1 MKNKISRRQFLQVAS
16 ASAAALLLASC
27 SGNSASSVS
36 SSSVASSAAS
46 SVAASS
52 ETASS
57 AAASSEAASTVTTTG
72 KTLVV
77 YFSATGTTQGVA
89 QTIADT
95 VGADLFEVVP
105 SDPYTSDDLNW
116 TNNDSRV
123 SHEHNDEGLRAVA
136 LESTDVDGW
145 DDYDTVFI
153 GYPIW
158 WGIAAWPMS
167 SFVAVN
173 DFTGKTVIPFCTSAS
188 SGIGQSGDL
197 LAELAGTGNW
207 LDGYRF
213 SSSTTANDI
222 TTLTE
227 SLNL

>member
-1 MKNKISRRQFLQVAS
+1 MNKMKNKISRRQFLQVAG

-36 SSSVASSAAS
+36 S
-46 SVAASS
+46 
-52 ETASS
+52 SS

-105 SDPYTSDDLNW
+105 SDPYTSDDLTW

-123 SHEHNDEGLRAVA
+123 SREHNDEGLRAVA

-173 DFTGKTVIPFCTSAS
+173 DFTGKTVIPFCTSTS
-188 SGIGQSGDL
+188 SGIGQSGEL
-197 LAELAGTGNW
+197 LAELADAGTW
-207 LDGYRF
+207 LDGQRF
-213 SSSTTANDI
+213 SRGSSEADI
-222 TTLTE
+222 A
-227 SLNL
+227 SWVNGLNL

>member
-1 MKNKISRRQFLQVAS
+1 MNKMKNKISRRQFLQVAG

-36 SSSVASSAAS
+36 SSS
-46 SVAASS
+46 
-52 ETASS
+52 
-57 AAASSEAASTVTTTG
+57 AAASSEATSTVTTTG

-123 SHEHNDEGLRAVA
+123 SREHNDEGLRAVA
-136 LESTDVDGW
+136 LESTGVDGW

-173 DFTGKTVIPFCTSAS
+173 DFTGKTVIPFCTSTS

-197 LAELAGTGNW
+197 LAELADAGTW
-207 LDGYRF
+207 LDGQRF
-213 SSSTTANDI
+213 SRGSSEADI
-222 TTLTE
+222 A
-227 SLNL
+227 SWVNGLNL

>member
-1 MKNKISRRQFLQVAS
+1 MKNKISRRQFLQAAG

-46 SVAASS
+46 VAASS
-52 ETASS
+52 EAASS
-57 AAASSEAASTVTTTG
+57 AAASSEATSTVTTTG

-105 SDPYTSDDLNW
+105 SDPYTSDDLTW

-123 SHEHNDEGLRAVA
+123 SREHNDEGLRAVA

-173 DFTGKTVIPFCTSAS
+173 DFTGKTVIPFCTSVS
-188 SGIGQSGDL
+188 SGIGQSGEL
-197 LAELAGTGNW
+197 LAELAGTGSW

-222 TTLTE
+222 AALAE
-227 SLNL
+227 SLSL

>member
-1 MKNKISRRQFLQVAS
+1 MKNKISRRQFLQVAG

-36 SSSVASSAAS
+36 S
-46 SVAASS
+46 
-52 ETASS
+52 SS

-123 SHEHNDEGLRAVA
+123 SREHNDEGLRAVA

-173 DFTGKTVIPFCTSAS
+173 DFTGKTVIPFCTSVS
-188 SGIGQSGDL
+188 SGIGQSGEL
-197 LAELAGTGNW
+197 LAELAGTGSW

-222 TTLTE
+222 AALAE
-227 SLNL
+227 SLSL